1 MSDELEP
8 QIIPDRRSTTESVM
22 TKLSVDFQYLQR
34 DIREIKSDIKDIKN
48 DNITRRE
55 FDERNKEFDKRISFV
70 TGVMYTIGSTIILA
84 FLGGLIKLVLK

>member
-1 MSDELEP
+1 MAEEPELNP
-8 QIIPDRRSTTESVM
+8 IIAERRSSADTI

-55 FDERNKEFDKRISFV
+55 FDDRNKDFDKRISFV
-70 TGVMYTIGSTIILA
+70 TGVMYTIGLAIILA
-84 FLGGLIKLVLK
+84 FVAAVIKLVIK